1 MKTKILSILALL
13 LMTVTQGATAQSP
26 TTSGIIWDTSTNSST
41 FSMPAYD
48 VEVSTE
54 LWYILIQTK
63 CHILSGSVT
72 GVDGNASL
80 KYGGGA
86 SVDANSR
93 RGGGWD
99 DEE

>member
-1 MKTKILSILALL
+1 MNKKAY
-13 LMTVTQGATAQSP
+13 QQP
-26 TTSGIIWDTSTNSST
+26 TMN
-41 FSMPAYD
+41 
-48 VEVSTE
+48 VVK
-54 LWYILIQTK
+54 IQTK
-63 CHILSGSVT
+63 CHILSGSLN

>member
-1 MKTKILSILALL
+1 MNKKAY
-13 LMTVTQGATAQSP
+13 QQP
-26 TTSGIIWDTSTNSST
+26 TMN
-41 FSMPAYD
+41 
-48 VEVSTE
+48 VVK
-54 LWYILIQTK
+54 LQHK
-63 CHILSGSVT
+63 NHILNASVT